1 MTRGASSDGRK
12 ILVFGWEGGG
22 NVPPTIAAI
31 RTLVREGYDV
41 RFLGDDC
48 ILDEARAAGARVLG
62 WRRAPNRPNRSP
74 SSSFA
79 RDWEEPDSISAF
91 LAWVRAIFIG
101 PSAAYAEDA
110 CEAAHAERTDLI
122 IGSDLLFGGMIAAE
136 ALKIPNMLLAANISF
151 IPLPGHPPFGMG
163 LLPAASSE
171 EENRHREIANEVETM
186 FNGFLPTLNASRARF
201 GLAPLARTLDQVRPD
216 RLLLATVQAFD
227 FPAKRLPNFVR
238 YIGPILE
245 EPGWIEA
252 SAHSSKVAD
261 DGRPLALVSF
271 STTYQ
276 AQEAALASVMEALT
290 SLPMRGVITLGK
302 AMEDQNLEAP
312 PNIDILAGA
321 SHDEILRHAK
331 VVVTHAGHGTT
342 LRALRAGVPIVA
354 LPMGRDQNDN
364 AARIAYHGAGVKLEP
379 TASPSEIAS
388 ALRHVLEEPSFT
400 ANARRLS
407 REIITNGDGTA
418 GLVDEA
424 QALLR
429 SSKADV
435 SRIAS

>member
-1 MTRGASSDGRK
+1 MTRTASSGGGK
-12 ILVFGWEGGG
+12 ILVLGWEGGG

-31 RTLVREGYDV
+31 RALVREGHDV

-48 ILDEARAAGARVLG
+48 IQDEARAAGARVLR
-62 WRRAPNRPNRSP
+62 WRCAPNRPNRSP

-79 RDWEEPDSISAF
+79 RDWEEPDSVSAF

-110 CEAAHAERTDLI
+110 IEAARDEQTDLI

-163 LLPAASSE
+163 LLPATNAE
-171 EENRHREIANEVETM
+171 EEKRHREIANMVEAM
-186 FNGFLPTLNASRARF
+186 FDGFIPTLNASRARF

-216 RLLLATVQAFD
+216 RLLLATAQAFD
-227 FPAKRLPNFVR
+227 FPVKRLPNFVR

-245 EPGWIEA
+245 EPGWIDA
-252 SAHSSKVAD
+252 SANSSKIAA

-290 SLPMRGVITLGK
+290 TVPMRGVVTLGK
-302 AMEDQNLEAP
+302 AMEDRNLAAP
-312 PNIDILAGA
+312 ENIDILAGA
-321 SHDEILRHAK
+321 SHDEILQHAN

-342 LRALRAGVPIVA
+342 MRALRAGAPIVA
-354 LPMGRDQNDN
+354 MPMGRDQNDN
-364 AARIAYHGAGVKLEP
+364 AARIVYHGAGVKLEP

-407 REIITNGDGTA
+407 REIIAKGDGTA

-429 SSKADV
+429 RSKADV
-435 SRIAS
+435 SRVAS